1 MKMLMGLIVTSK
13 SKQKSL
19 EEIKQKIKS
28 ELDTVYIDSNGNK
41 YIEYVDALC
50 GQSQINIC
58 IKSKLKQKEKTMEIA
73 DKVLQVLKSENW
85 GVYYKNQPIQPLEM
99 QDGNALYKVNQV
111 DDDEIEEEIIN
122 ALTEEKPWES
132 SQTDSSQNNNSTNG

>member
-1 MKMLMGLIVTSK
+1 MSHKV
-13 SKQKSL
+13 
-19 EEIKQKIKS
+19 KQKIKS
-28 ELDTVYIDSNGNK
+28 ELDTIYIDSNGNK
-41 YIEYVDALC
+41 YLEYVDALC
-50 GQSQINIC
+50 VQSQINIC

-111 DDDEIEEEIIN
+111 DDVDIEEAIEN
-122 ALTEEKPWES
+122 ALTKDKPWES
-132 SQTDSSQNNNSTNG
+132 SQTDSSQNNSSMSG